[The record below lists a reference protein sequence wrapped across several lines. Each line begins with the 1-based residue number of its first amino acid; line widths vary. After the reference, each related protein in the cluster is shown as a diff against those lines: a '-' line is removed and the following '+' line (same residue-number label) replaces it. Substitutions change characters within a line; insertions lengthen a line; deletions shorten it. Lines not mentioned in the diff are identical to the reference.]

1 MIVVKIG
8 DVAAAANVSVAT
20 VSRTLNN
27 NSTVDPVLAERVR
40 NAADALGYRP
50 NAVARNLR
58 RRRTS
63 VWALVITD
71 IENPFYTAVARGVED
86 AARSNGYSVLLC
98 NSDEDED
105 REARYLQVAAGEHV
119 AGLILAPRNSST
131 DVSELEALGIPLVVV
146 DRSLDARLDTV
157 RTESSEGAQAATEHL
172 LVEGWR
178 RPACITGPA
187 DAETAEAR
195 HIGYV
200 TAMEARSLQPIVRHV
215 PYDSAGGRA
224 ATAELLDSE
233 HVPDSLFVA
242 NSMLAL
248 GVLGELRSRGLKAGT
263 DIGLVMFDDAPWARL
278 LDPAISVVA
287 QSAYEIG
294 ARAGRLL
301 LDRISGTAPAEPVSE
316 RLPTTLIVRDS
327 SRRRL

>member
-1 MIVVKIG
+1 MVKIG
-8 DVAAAANVSVAT
+8 DVATAAGVSVAT

-27 NSTVDPVLAERVR
+27 NSSVDPALAERVR
-40 NAADALGYRP
+40 RAADTLGYRP

-63 VWALVITD
+63 VWALIITD
-71 IENPFYTAVARGVED
+71 IENPFYTALARGLED
-86 AARSNGYSVLLC
+86 AARQGGYSLLLC

-105 REARYLQVAAGEHV
+105 KEARYVRVAAGEQV
-119 AGLILAPRNSST
+119 AGAVLAPRSRAT
-131 DVSELEALGIPLVVV
+131 DVTELQASGIPLVVV
-146 DRSLDARLDTV
+146 DRSLDSRLDTV
-157 RTESSEGAQAATEHL
+157 RTDSADGAAEATGHL
-172 LVEGWR
+172 LGEGWL
-178 RPACITGPA
+178 RPACITGPV

-195 HIGYV
+195 HIGY
-200 TAMEARSLQPIVRHV
+200 AAAARRAGVPPRVRHV
-215 PYDSAGGRA
+215 PYDSVGGRRA
-224 ATAELLDSE
+224 AADLLDSE
-233 HVPDSLFVA
+233 DPPDSLFVA

-248 GVLGELRSRGLKAGT
+248 GVLGELRGRGLTVGH

-301 LDRISGTAPAEPVSE
+301 LDRLTEAVPAGPRNEL
-316 RLPTTLIVRDS
+316 LPTTLIVRDS
-327 SRRRL
+327 SRRR